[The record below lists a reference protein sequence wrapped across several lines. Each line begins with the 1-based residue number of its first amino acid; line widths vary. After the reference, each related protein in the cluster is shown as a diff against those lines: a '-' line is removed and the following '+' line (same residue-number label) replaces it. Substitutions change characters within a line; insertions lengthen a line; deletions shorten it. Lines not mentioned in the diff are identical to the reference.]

1 MSTTKIIINNIKAF
15 FLMYIK
21 VITNKTFARSFLNCQ
36 MAMLK
41 VGLMS
46 YVSLFL
52 KKDLF
57 IKKASKEIG
66 EYVKNT
72 LEMNSVIVPLVMK
85 GEMK

>member
-36 MAMLK
+36 KAMLK

-57 IKKASKEIG
+57 VKKVSREMG
-66 EYVKNT
+66 EYMKNT

-85 GEMK
+85 GGK